1 MRIRGRAA
9 LAGLVAVTL
18 MGGVGCVTKRQ
29 FRDNVESVDGRMS
42 SVESGVEANERRIQ
56 DLRSET
62 DSKVGAIDEKAGR
75 ALQVGQEASSKA
87 EMAQVAADKAAKGRL
102 LWTVTLT
109 DDSARFGFNQASLGP
124 DSMAALDELA
134 AKVKSYGKAVYLE
147 IEGHTDSTGDESYNM
162 MLGEKR
168 AEAARNYLN
177 MKGGIPLH
185 AMNVISY
192 GETQPIADNATRD
205 GRAQNR
211 RVVVKVLE

>member
-9 LAGLVAVTL
+9 LAGLVAVTV

-29 FRDNVESVDGRMS
+29 FRENVESVDGRMS
-42 SVESGVEANERRIQ
+42 SVESGVEANEKRIQ

-62 DSKVGAIDEKAGR
+62 DSKVGAVDEKAGR

-87 EMAQVAADKAAKGRL
+87 DTAQATAEKAAKGRL

-109 DDSARFGFNQASLGP
+109 DDAAKFGFNQYKLGP
-124 DSMAALDELA
+124 DSQQALDDLA
-134 AKVKSYGKAVYLE
+134 AKVKGYDKAVYLE
-147 IEGHTDSTGDESYNM
+147 IEGHTDSTGDASYNM

-168 AEAARNYLN
+168 AEAVRNYLN
-177 MKGGIPLH
+177 MSGGIPLH
-185 AMNVISY
+185 AMNIISY
-192 GETQPIADNATRD
+192 GETQPVADNATKD